1 MHFFNS
7 VVPRNSSSVEPQ
19 QSTYPSDLPKSA
31 PRDYVSPVGDLQPQ
45 ASTFAPEAHVVVDP
59 APVDGL
65 HPHPNAPNRPPFAD
79 VPISPTSEYPDMYG
93 PPVPEYR
100 YDARDDPNASFSFA
114 PVQGLSNGYAESLAP
129 QYDAAEPGSTQP
141 ASPSAIYELYDEDE
155 PERPPYE
162 ENPEPI
168 RVIPFQESST
178 DVSTFISKQRLCFY
192 PILVGLFLYIGGNYP
207 LLRRP
212 SESSSLSY
220 LTEQRPE
227 SQNSGIT
234 TSEWNPIVEVTVGRA
249 NRKSTYDYA
258 SEADDWHHAGPSNLS
273 RRVTNDLR
281 AIVNFDQRLHLELH
295 EEELDDWYEG
305 EEDFIDLSMLSNLA
319 VQLQLKVTR
328 GTHVKGSVPYPRAF
342 TGKDI
347 VVRPL
352 RVYSIDCHQ
361 R

>member
-1 MHFFNS
+1 MHLVNS
-7 VVPRNSSSVEPQ
+7 IVPRNSSSVEPQ
-19 QSTYPSDLPKSA
+19 QSIYPSDLPKGA
-31 PRDYVSPVGDLQPQ
+31 PRDHVSPVGDSQPQ
-45 ASTFAPEAHVVVDP
+45 ASTFTSEALVVVDP

-65 HPHPNAPNRPPFAD
+65 HPHPNVPNRPPFAD

-129 QYDAAEPGSTQP
+129 QYDAPEAGGTQ
-141 ASPSAIYELYDEDE
+141 AISPSAIYNMYDEDE

-168 RVIPFQESST
+168 RVTPAFQESFA
-178 DVSTFISKQRLCFY
+178 DVSTLMSKQRLCFY
-192 PILVGLFLYIGGNYP
+192 PILVGLFLDIGGNYP

-227 SQNSGIT
+227 SQNSRIT
-234 TSEWNPIVEVTVGRA
+234 TSDAPTSEWNPIVEVRVNRA
-249 NRKSTYDYA
+249 NTESTYDYA

-295 EEELDDWYEG
+295 EEEQDDWYEG
-305 EEDFIDLSMLSNLA
+305 EEDFIDLSLLSNLA

-328 GTHVKGSVPYPRAF
+328 GTHVKGSIPYPRAF
-342 TGKDI
+342 TAKDI

-352 RVYSIDCHQ
+352 
-361 R
+361 